1 MRLELLNEKRKKDKG
16 KAANVSWLHRACQ
29 MKKCVVL
36 HNYHSSNSGDIN
48 DRHIE
53 PYKVLPEDNLVLGFD
68 IDKKACR
75 VYNINRIDYVEL
87 KENESWGNTSMHL
100 DTEIDAFHLSGNAA
114 LNVSLKLDLLAR
126 NQLIE
131 EYPRTKDKIVCDAR
145 DSNTWYYNDTV
156 RSVLGVA
163 RFYMGLAEHITI
175 LEAPIE
181 LKSKVKE
188 LAQEI
193 LSKA

>member
-1 MRLELLNEKRKKDKG
+1 MKFLKCGTIDSFIRYVQDMLKMKLGIDAIYYIKIEPAYDNRVVMLHVEPHPYQVVELDEKAYIRVNSETRPMPEEMRLELLNEKRKKDKG

-75 VYNINRIDYVEL
+75 VYNINRIDYVFIV
-87 KENESWGNTSMHL
+87 KCVVQ
-100 DTEIDAFHLSGNAA
+100 
-114 LNVSLKLDLLAR
+114 LN
-126 NQLIE
+126 
-131 EYPRTKDKIVCDAR
+131 
-145 DSNTWYYNDTV
+145 
-156 RSVLGVA
+156 
-163 RFYMGLAEHITI
+163 
-175 LEAPIE
+175 
-181 LKSKVKE
+181 
-188 LAQEI
+188 
-193 LSKA
+193 

>member
-1 MRLELLNEKRKKDKG
+1 MKMQDRLADLAKRRATLENNPNNQKAIDKQHARGKLTARERVELFLDPGTFVEIDAWAKPR
-16 KAANVSWLHRACQ
+16 
-29 MKKCVVL
+29 MT
-36 HNYHSSNSGDIN
+36 
-48 DRHIE
+48 
-53 PYKVLPEDNLVLGFD
+53 GFD

-114 LNVSLKLDLLAR
+114 LKVSLKLDLLAR

-181 LKSKVKE
+181 LRSKVKE